1 MFLCVK
7 VEIILTTWVKE
18 RMPNRELSMVVNI
31 PPTVRRA
38 MRKIYLS
45 RAPIKMRAITQ
56 KMLTVFP
63 F

>member
-1 MFLCVK
+1 ML
-7 VEIILTTWVKE
+7 
-18 RMPNRELSMVVNI
+18 NRELSTVVNI

-38 MRKIYLS
+38 MRKMYLS